1 MTTLP
6 TTNNGQTSLA
16 ETDHYVVATYV
27 GFELYKG
34 TYYEIDELWDAAP
47 DVIET
52 ADYNYELVEL
62 FDEHLKPDMRT
73 FDRPTPPQE
82 FIDHPNSTI
91 VEVETYCVFDAFGM
105 DFALTDLDVSS
116 LAQLSANGIQLE
128 LVESIDDWRD
138 IYEPKK

>member
-1 MTTLP
+1 MTTLS
-6 TTNNGQTSLA
+6 TTNNASTLLA
-16 ETDHYVVATYV
+16 ETEHFVVATYV
-27 GFELYKG
+27 GFELYSG